1 MTSATRTRHERPRRK
16 NVLVVALAFPPSATP
31 GAVSAAHMAVHL
43 PRHGW
48 SPTFLTIRRDR
59 LLVPHARGRGH
70 PLPSGDIAV
79 RRTSIIY
86 PWRITDRLGRPQR
99 QSAAPARAAA
109 SDSTPAAGASQPAPA
124 PAPGP
129 RPRRGLT
136 ALCSDLL
143 RFPDPQ
149 CGWIPFAILGGLAAA
164 RGRTFDCLYSSG
176 PPWTCHLVG
185 LALHALLRKP
195 WVAEFRDPW
204 AANPWHYRQRPW
216 PLGGIEAQ
224 LEQCV
229 LASAAAIVARTPEAA
244 ALLAER
250 GGRVHDRRFTTI
262 PGAYDADEIAAARR
276 LAKKHAGTFVLT
288 HAGRFYG
295 PRSPVPLL
303 TAIARLAETPEL
315 AQRLELRL
323 VGERDPRVQA
333 LAERLGIA
341 PLLRQVGLASHLQT
355 MQHILE
361 SDLAVVVQPATGV
374 QVPSKVYEYL
384 GCGVPI
390 LALTGEGATARLIR
404 EARAGVVVP
413 PNDVEAIAAAIRAFC
428 TGGVAAESVRPDPEV
443 VGQFEA
449 SAVIGRV
456 ADLLESVSDRS
467 RRGRR

>member
-1 MTSATRTRHERPRRK
+1 
-16 NVLVVALAFPPSATP
+16 
-31 GAVSAAHMAVHL
+31 MAVHL

-48 SPTFLTIRRDR
+48 SPTFLTIRRDS
-59 LLVPHARGRGH
+59 LLVPHARGHGH

-79 RRTSIIY
+79 RRTSIVY
-86 PWRITDRLGRPQR
+86 PWRIRDRLRRPRR
-99 QSAAPARAAA
+99 QSAAPAPAGA
-109 SDSTPAAGASQPAPA
+109 SDSTPAAV
-124 PAPGP
+124 PGP
-129 RPRRGLT
+129 RPRRGLS

-149 CGWIPFAILGGLAAA
+149 CGWVPFAILGGLAAA

-195 WVAEFRDPW
+195 WIAEFRDPW

-216 PLGGIEAQ
+216 PLGGVEAR
-224 LEQCV
+224 LEQRV

-250 GGRVHDRRFTTI
+250 SGRLHDRRFTTI
-262 PGAYDADEIAAARR
+262 PGAYDADEIDAARR
-276 LAKKHAGTFVLT
+276 LARKRTGPFVLT

-303 TAIARLAETPEL
+303 TAVARLAEIPEL
-315 AQRLELRL
+315 AQRLELRM
-323 VGERDPRVQA
+323 VGEHDARLQA

-341 PLLRQVGLASHLQT
+341 SVLRQVGLASHLHT
-355 MQHILE
+355 VQHILE

-413 PNDVEAIAAAIRAFC
+413 PDDVEAIAAAVRAFC
-428 TGGVAAESVRPDPEV
+428 TGEMPVESLRPDPEV

-456 ADLLESVSDRS
+456 AGLLESVSKGS